1 MGGDTFERRTTF
13 EKKSPWVKR
22 SDPPWIAESSE
33 TKKFVNLPGYD
44 LIRSAKEAISKIK
57 KNIFFS
63 SLILSLSRR

>member
-1 MGGDTFERRTTF
+1 MKDAQRSK
-13 EKKSPWVKR
+13 KKSPWVKR

-57 KNIFFS
+57 KKH
-63 SLILSLSRR
+63 LL